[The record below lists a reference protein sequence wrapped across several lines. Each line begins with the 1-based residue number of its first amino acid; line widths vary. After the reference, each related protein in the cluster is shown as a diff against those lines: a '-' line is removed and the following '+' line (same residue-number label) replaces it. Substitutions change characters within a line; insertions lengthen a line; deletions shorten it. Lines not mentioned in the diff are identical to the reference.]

1 MDYILVFWALLA
13 TLFTWGLTALGAAV
27 VFFFKD
33 IRAIVLDSMLAL
45 ASGVMI
51 AASFWSLLLP
61 GRDIAL
67 EIGQSPAVVLS
78 IGFLTGAGF
87 LILVNRLIPHL
98 HFKDSVPSGR
108 KSSLSRS
115 VLLVLAISIHNI
127 PEGLAIGV
135 AFGSLAKG
143 ETLAGAVALAVGIG
157 IQNIPEGS
165 AVSVPLRREGLSRWK
180 SFMVGQFSGLGEPV
194 AAVIG
199 AMLAVSVNGI
209 LPFALAFAAGC
220 MIFVVVEELIPEAER
235 GVVGKSRDLV
245 SGFAIVGFVLMT
257 VLDLAFS

>member
-67 EIGQSPAVVLS
+67 EIGQSPALVLS
-78 IGFLTGAGF
+78 LGFLTGAGF

-143 ETLAGAVALAVGIG
+143 ETLAGAVALAYAL
-157 IQNIPEGS
+157 PAS
-165 AVSVPLRREGLSRWK
+165 CRK
-180 SFMVGQFSGLGEPV
+180 
-194 AAVIG
+194 AAVFSSVRR
-199 AMLAVSVNGI
+199 AAVFSAHFCAPP
-209 LPFALAFAAGC
+209 LPYEDAWLPQWKRRTA
-220 MIFVVVEELIPEAER
+220 
-235 GVVGKSRDLV
+235 S
-245 SGFAIVGFVLMT
+245 
-257 VLDLAFS
+257 